1 LFKASQKKGVLKM
14 WEIIIHTRENQKGF
28 AFEKTF
34 KTEEEARKF
43 SSTHRLAWRYNA
55 YCTFQKKER

>member
-1 LFKASQKKGVLKM
+1 M

-43 SSTHRLAWRYNA
+43 SSTHHLAWRYNG
-55 YCTFQKKER
+55 YCTFQKK

>member
-1 LFKASQKKGVLKM
+1 M
-14 WEIIIHTRENQKGF
+14 WEIIIHIRENQKGF

-43 SSTHRLAWRYNA
+43 SSAHRLAWKYNA